1 MMASTTSSGDKSAQR
16 VTDVTTGGG
25 GGGGGGF
32 DILTAAL
39 GLALW
44 AGCVGKYVCLTWD
57 SCNQMRGKNVL

>member
-1 MMASTTSSGDKSAQR
+1 MMASTTSSGDKFAQR

-44 AGCVGKYVCLTWD
+44 AGCVGKCVCLTWD
-57 SCNQMRGKNVL
+57 SCNQMPGKNVL